1 MSVVSEIPYSM
12 LFCYSSQNEL
22 GNLETWE
29 EKKYGLACPIS
40 CLLSLPHAAGHG
52 CLLSRLLLWDN
63 S

>member
-1 MSVVSEIPYSM
+1 MFVVSETPQSM

-29 EKKYGLACPIS
+29 EEKYGLACPTS
-40 CLLSLPHAAGHG
+40 RLLSLPHAAGRR
-52 CLLSRLLLWDN
+52 CLLSGLLLWEN

>member
-1 MSVVSEIPYSM
+1 MSVVSEIPQSM

-29 EKKYGLACPIS
+29 KEKYDLAYPIS
-40 CLLSLPHAAGHG
+40 RLLSLPHAAGRR
-52 CLLSRLLLWDN
+52 CSPSRLLLWEN